1 MKTPFLFK
9 NLSSLFSVLILSA
22 LLFSIIRCTP
32 PPVEDPVDDSYK
44 KKLIT
49 HQDAQ
54 ILFDE
59 YTNTNNKILAESR
72 NGEPDSRWY
81 SFSIEE
87 MEGYIKYVKENAK
100 KQNLKN
106 VGIKIYMGK
115 YPVNHPANKMAKP
128 EFAGYQTIF
137 LMPTAKKE
145 QLSNVRMQSRGTT
158 DETENIQS
166 IQPMNMTNLSP
177 PPNHVSANSL
187 NGN

>member
-9 NLSSLFSVLILSA
+9 NVNSFLSVFILSVV
-22 LLFSIIRCTP
+22 LLCCIQCTP
-32 PPVEDPVDDSYK
+32 PPVETPIDDSYK

-49 HQDAQ
+49 HEEAQ
-54 ILFDE
+54 VLFDE
-59 YTNTNNKILAESR
+59 YTNTNNKILTESR

-87 MEGYIKYVKENAK
+87 MEGYIKYVKEQAK
-100 KQNLKN
+100 EKNLKN
-106 VGIKIYMGK
+106 VGIKIYLGK

-137 LMPTAKKE
+137 LMPTAKRE
-145 QLSNVRMQSRGTT
+145 ESQLMRRGTT
-158 DETENIQS
+158 SEDENIQS

-177 PPNHVSANSL
+177 PPNHISANSL

>member
-1 MKTPFLFK
+1 MKTLSLFK
-9 NLSSLFSVLILSA
+9 NLNVFAGIFLLCLFVLTNS
-22 LLFSIIRCTP
+22 RCTP
-32 PPVEDPVDDSYK
+32 PPPETPVDDSYL

-49 HQDAQ
+49 HEDAQ

-59 YTNTNNKILAESR
+59 YTKTNNRILTESR
-72 NGEPDSRWY
+72 NGQPDSRWY

-145 QLSNVRMQSRGTT
+145 QSSDIRMKSRGTT

-177 PPNHVSANSL
+177 PPNHVSANIL
-187 NGN
+187 N